1 LVVICPLGDSVRR
14 LLLRAQRAAATRKVH
29 KSRSRSPT
37 RYIVESM
44 HKPADA
50 FVRHLAQGVGP
61 KGALHRLSLESLDTA
76 QRLEWV
82 EGARV
87 NAILGSCRLSLKSV
101 VSGIRAFKASAG
113 VAACA
118 VLMPGLPACAC
129 AEHVEPGQRLFPPK
143 LKMLL
148 AWTTL
153 FRSAGTLSNYLGYV
167 RTGCLLCE
175 ASVEVHT

>member
-1 LVVICPLGDSVRR
+1 MEQLVVTCPLGDSVRR

-29 KSRSRSPT
+29 ESRSRSPT
-37 RYIVESM
+37 RYVVESM

-50 FVRHLAQGVGP
+50 FVRHLVQGVGP
-61 KGALHRLSLESLDTA
+61 KGALQRLSLESLDTA

-101 VSGIRAFKASAG
+101 VSGIRAFKAFAS

-118 VLMPGLPACAC
+118 V
-129 AEHVEPGQRLFPPK
+129 
-143 LKMLL
+143 
-148 AWTTL
+148 
-153 FRSAGTLSNYLGYV
+153 
-167 RTGCLLCE
+167 
-175 ASVEVHT
+175 